1 MPKLSRRR
9 IARELVRL
17 LGEQPGRE
25 AELIRQTAAYLVQ
38 TKQAG
43 AAHLLVNDIA
53 DELFERR
60 GELSAEV
67 QTAFSLQDT
76 TRTSIVAMLKRRTG
90 ATSVN
95 LSESINPQLIGGV
108 VISTPGRHLDASVK
122 RQLKRL
128 AGGIA

>member
-17 LGEQPGRE
+17 MTEQPGRA

-38 TKQAG
+38 TRQAS
-43 AAHLLVNDIA
+43 AAHLLISDIA

-60 GELSAEV
+60 GELSADV
-67 QTAFSLQDT
+67 QTAFKLQDT
-76 TRTSIVAMLKRRTG
+76 SRAQIVAMLKHRTG
-90 ATSVN
+90 AANVT
-95 LSESINPQLIGGV
+95 LSESINPSLLGGV
-108 VISTPGRHLDASVK
+108 VISTPGLHLDASVK
-122 RQLKRL
+122 RQLKQL